1 MKKKAQIWLT
11 GALTGLAAVLVLAL
25 MFPPAPSSVPSLS
38 GGAPFSYSHITS
50 SEKPQYFLSNLAN
63 AQESLDKGQTEV
75 TVYNSDLALV
85 KEKRELDLKKGY
97 NLIKY
102 VDVPTLINTTSVFFQ
117 DLVDPKAQVVEQSYQ
132 NDLIGQDKLLEKY
145 LDKDLTIQVKEG
157 DGVKEYKGKLLSY
170 QDGVILLQTEGGVKS
185 FRDVSSIAFSEI
197 PGGLLTKPTLV
208 WSVYTEK
215 EGKHDAQT
223 SYLTGGLTWN
233 ADYIAVVDNDDKKV
247 DIKGWT
253 TIKNE
258 SGTGFPNAKLK
269 LVAGDVNRVQPPA
282 SGGFAYEESRLDKA
296 ADAAPAPQFNEQSFF
311 EYHLYTLERRTDLLN
326 NESKQISLLEAKN
339 VSGEKEYVFD
349 SNSYNYY
356 YRGSGDT
363 KGKVQVKMKM
373 KNSEDKGLGLPL
385 PKGIVRVYKAD
396 TDGQLQFIGE
406 DQIDHTPKDEEIELL
421 LGNAFDLT
429 AEKKQTD
436 SKSTTGLFGFGN
448 CTTTSYEV
456 KLANHKKENV
466 TIKVVENTYATN
478 LEVLDN
484 NFKFDK
490 EEAGKLN
497 FLVPVAQDKEE
508 TLKYSLRN
516 CY

>member
-1 MKKKAQIWLT
+1 MKKKAQRWLVGT
-11 GALTGLAAVLVLAL
+11 SISLVAIIVLAIAL
-25 MFPPAPSSVPSLS
+25 NLQQKNPSSSLPPSIEYAS
-38 GGAPFSYSHITS
+38 VSTS
-50 SEKPQYFLSNLAN
+50 DKPELFLSSLAS
-63 AQESLDKGQTEV
+63 AQESLNKGETEV

-85 KEKRELDLKKGY
+85 KEKREINLKKGY

-102 VDVPTLINTTSVFFQ
+102 VDVPALINTTSVFFQ

-145 LDKDLTIQVKEG
+145 LDKDLTIQAQEG
-157 DGVKEYKGKLLSY
+157 QGVKEYKGKLLSY
-170 QDGVILLQTEGGVKS
+170 KDGVILLETDSGVKS
-185 FRDVSSIAFSEI
+185 FRDASSISFSEI

-208 WSVYTEK
+208 WSIYTEK

-233 ADYIAVVDNDDKKV
+233 ADYIAVVDKDDKNV

-258 SGTGFPNAKLK
+258 SGTAYPNAKLK

-282 SGGFAYEESRLDKA
+282 QPASGGFARKEA
-296 ADAAPAPQFNEQSFF
+296 VADEVAAPQFNEQSFF
-311 EYHLYTLERRTDLLN
+311 EYHLYSLQRRTDLLN

-356 YRGSGDT
+356 YAPSGDG
-363 KGKVQVKMKM
+363 KGKVQVKMKL

-385 PKGIVRVYKAD
+385 PQGTVRVYKAD

-406 DQIDHTPKDEEIELL
+406 DSIDHTPKDEEIDLL

-429 AEKKQTD
+429 AVKKQTD
-436 SKSTTGLFGFGN
+436 SKSTQGLFGFGN

-456 KLANHKKENV
+456 LLKNHKKEDV

-478 LEVLDN
+478 LEVLEN
-484 NFKFDK
+484 NFPFDK
-490 EEAGKLN
+490 KESGKLE
-497 FLVPVAQDKEE
+497 FKIPVKQDGEQ